1 MAESA
6 PLPAYSA
13 FILHPPPHLGQFHP
27 MRLALA
33 LLALTL
39 TPVFAQTKEPAP
51 STVRT
56 LPKPF
61 PAKDAAAVKFEQ
73 FELKD
78 ATLLSV
84 IRVIRASAYNQ
95 GELIDMTFIDPKG
108 ELEGRIVS
116 LSLKN
121 VTVGQLMKHL
131 SVLADFKYSIKGN
144 TITVEPK

>member
-1 MAESA
+1 
-6 PLPAYSA
+6 
-13 FILHPPPHLGQFHP
+13 
-27 MRLALA
+27 MRLPLA
-33 LLALTL
+33 LLALAL
-39 TPVFAQTKEPAP
+39 PSVFAQTKEPSPANVP
-51 STVRT
+51 T
-56 LPKPF
+56 LPKPV
-61 PAKDAAAVKFEQ
+61 PAKDAAAVKFDQ

-78 ATLLSV
+78 AKLLSV

-131 SVLADFKYSIKGN
+131 SVLADFKYTIKGN